1 MMLDIWHMDDGENR
15 VAVSYDDQFDSP
27 SISLAVAGTGMRMS
41 AMGMTDICGLM
52 ACVEIPPGRPHEWGM
67 SSEGLE
73 WSVSD
78 TEDGLLFACLD
89 GKGGLVKTEVPWEHA
104 VALGIALEKQWGERR
119 CRISIPAVTA
129 DPSACSWTS
138 PSRASSGAPDVG
150 GPSPPHPNGRLRRSG
165 GRTP

>member
-41 AMGMTDICGLM
+41 AMGMTDIRGLM
-52 ACVEIPPGRPHEWGM
+52 ACVELPPGRPHGWEM
-67 SSEGLE
+67 SSDGLE

-104 VALGIALEKQWGERR
+104 VALGIALERQWGERR
-119 CRISIPAVTA
+119 CRISILAVTA
-129 DPSACSWTS
+129 DPPACLSTSRARSRSVAPDAGRRLRTS
-138 PSRASSGAPDVG
+138 PR
-150 GPSPPHPNGRLRRSG
+150 GRRRRCG
-165 GRTP
+165 RRTP